1 MPYIGTKTTVG
12 ISAKK
17 EEIIKKKLGEAI
29 ATVPGKSEKWLMCEF
44 QDNCRLWM
52 AGTNDA
58 PAAFVEVKILGGAD
72 SSVCEKMSGIIC
84 DILNSELDI
93 PGDRVYITYAAFD
106 DWGWNGSNF

>member
-1 MPYIGTKTTVG
+1 MPYIGTRTTVS
-12 ISAKK
+12 ITAEK
-17 EEIIKKKLGEAI
+17 EEIIKKKLGDAI

-58 PAAFVEVKILGGAD
+58 PAAFVEVKIFGGAD
-72 SSVCEKMSGIIC
+72 SKVCDSLSGIIC
-84 DILNSELDI
+84 TILWDELAI
-93 PGDRVYITYAAFD
+93 PFDRVYITYAAFD